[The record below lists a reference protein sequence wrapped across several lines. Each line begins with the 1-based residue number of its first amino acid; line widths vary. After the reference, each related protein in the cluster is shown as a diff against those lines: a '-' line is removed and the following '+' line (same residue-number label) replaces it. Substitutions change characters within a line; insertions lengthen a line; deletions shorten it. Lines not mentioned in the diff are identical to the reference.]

1 MDFINFISKTDMAA
15 AALHELIITGE
26 FPPGTKLRQREL
38 AARFGV
44 SLTPVREALRRLES
58 EGLVEY
64 DVHRGAT
71 VAEAIFTPTEE
82 NFQVRAALEPLA
94 AGLAATRISAEDLAE
109 LHTINDQ
116 LRARAERDE
125 VAQELNRRFHFV
137 IYEACQSPLLLA
149 LLRLLWRSVTPR
161 ITRPL
166 AVSVS
171 QHDDIL
177 AALERGS
184 REDTER
190 AIRDHITTLL
200 EYRRSIENHKTPR
213 TQEVVETA
221 GQAAPGPEESRPD
234 TG

>member
-1 MDFINFISKTDMAA
+1 MQFVSKTDMAA

-26 FPPGTKLRQREL
+26 FPPGTKVRQREL
-38 AARFGV
+38 AARLGV

-94 AGLAATRISAEDLAE
+94 AGLAATRISGEELAE
-109 LHTINDQ
+109 LRRINDQ
-116 LRARAERDE
+116 LRARSERDE
-125 VAQELNRRFHFV
+125 VAQELNLRFHFH
-137 IYEACQSPLLLA
+137 IYEACRSPLLLA
-149 LLRLLWRSVTPR
+149 LLRLLWRSLTPR

-166 AVSVS
+166 AISVR

-184 REDTER
+184 REDTEEAVR
-190 AIRDHITTLL
+190 NHITTLL
-200 EYRRSIENHKTPR
+200 EYRRSTEDHGAPR
-213 TQEVVETA
+213 GREVVEAAT
-221 GQAAPGPEESRPD
+221 QAAHGAEESRTD
-234 TG
+234 TS